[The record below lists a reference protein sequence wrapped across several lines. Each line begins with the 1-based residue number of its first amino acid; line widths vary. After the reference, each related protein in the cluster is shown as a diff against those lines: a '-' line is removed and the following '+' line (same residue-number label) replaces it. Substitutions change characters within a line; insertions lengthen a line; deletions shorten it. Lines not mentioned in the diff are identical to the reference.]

1 MSKEKENQETQ
12 TLGGLSMENVLNSY
26 VNPEE
31 TPETPEEPEVPETPE
46 NPEEPETPE
55 EKPKEPEAKKQ
66 SGVKKEGEEKPKEG
80 EEAPETESVLKKIV
94 AQYGFE
100 DINAD
105 EFEETEEGLIQLNG
119 VIAEK
124 LAEQEIEGFFES
136 YPAARS
142 YFEYLALG
150 GDPDKYHSVKNPEI
164 DYSEVNI
171 VGDESIQKTVIRK
184 WLESQNY
191 TKEEVDSELEDY
203 DNAGMLEKKAKMAIG
218 KLQTKQE
225 QDKKE
230 LIENQRKEAQEK
242 ATKVK
247 EYWTGVWDKLDKS
260 ATMKNLNIPVSEK
273 KALFDYMSKPVTKE
287 GYSQE
292 QLDEMEM
299 KKDPEARIAL
309 ALIKMKKFNLSKYVD
324 NVAKTNQAKSLSE
337 KLGKGLQKAKAA
349 TNKETPN
356 LENPDIANIQGIN
369 FGNQLA

>member
-12 TLGGLSMENVLNSY
+12 PLGGLSMENVLNSY
-26 VNPEE
+26 VNPEGNPGE
-31 TPETPEEPEVPETPE
+31 NPEEPEEPESPE

-164 DYSEVNI
+164 DYSEVS
-171 VGDESIQKTVIRK
+171 VDGDENIQKTVVRK

-203 DNAGMLEKKAKMAIG
+203 SNAGMLEKKAKMAIS
-218 KLQTKQE
+218 KLQAKQE

-292 QLDEMEM
+292 QLDEIEM

-349 TNKETPN
+349 SNKETPN
-356 LENPDIANIQGIN
+356 LENPDIDHIKGIS
-369 FGNQLA
+369 FGT